1 MKKNIS
7 LDDKYTNKSG
17 NIFLNGVQSLVR
29 LPIIQK
35 DKDLQQGIKTA
46 GFISGYPG
54 SPLGGYD
61 LELIKAKKYLVKSE
75 ISHQQGINEEIAATS
90 IWGSQQIEYQDKNNI
105 DGVFSIWYGKGPG
118 VDRSLDA
125 LKHANAAGASKFGGV
140 LAIAGDDHGAKSS
153 TIPHQSDHNFISAFM
168 PYLYPAGID
177 DIIPFGLLGFAM
189 SRYSGCWIGMKMVS
203 DVADSS
209 KTYEIALENKE
220 IIIPTNDDLLEY
232 AELNRNI
239 SFNESP
245 RDLDFKLQRVKGFAA
260 QVFSNKNNLDQ
271 VKWPNQNS
279 KIGIVSSGK
288 SYNDVREALRW
299 LNIDK
304 SKAKELGICLYKV
317 GMPWPLEPNG
327 IRSFC
332 EGLDKV
338 LVVEEK
344 RELIEH
350 QIKWQLYN
358 WKEKVRPEVTG
369 KQDENG
375 NWQLPPE
382 NDLQLA
388 TIVEVLANQI
398 YKATGSPEL
407 IESLEWFKKRNIK
420 KSFYKSPTDR
430 KAYFCSGCP
439 HNTSTLLPEGSSA
452 LAGIGCHYMAVNMDR
467 KTELFTQMGGEGT
480 PWIGQSKYTNRDH
493 IFANLGDGTYKHSG
507 SLAIRACVDANINI
521 TFKILYNNTVAMT
534 GGQSIGDN
542 WDTVQI
548 ANQVLS
554 EGVKKVVILC
564 EDLKTYRNTRLP
576 QNVELKHRDFLQNVQ
591 NDLKS
596 IPGVSVLIYDQGCAA
611 EKRRKR
617 KRGLIEDPRQKI
629 LINPEV
635 CEGCGDCST
644 QSNCLSIEPLETELG
659 RKRKINQS
667 SCNKDYSC
675 LKGFCPS
682 FFSIETNES
691 KKINLPSID
700 AIAEVPPP
708 KRIINEDIT
717 NIILTGI
724 GGTGVLTISAIMGMA
739 ANIENKKATTLDMTG
754 LAQKG
759 GAVWAYIKI
768 YSEEKKPYSHKITPG
783 MSDVLLGCDQIV
795 SVKDEIQEVLS
806 SERTHAIINSN
817 PSPVS
822 DFVQNTDVDFKYDE
836 ILELIKKTTKE
847 ITLELDS
854 NNLSY
859 KFFGSTINANM
870 IQLGAAFQSG
880 LIPLQEKSIIR
891 AINLNKWGAEN
902 NIKAFNLGRLYA
914 HDSSHHMFETNNKPV
929 KPISIDKLRKI
940 ISNYSNYA
948 LNDFLNIEKKLGS
961 LKIDGHIS
969 NEILREY
976 GRICLIKDEYQVAKM
991 HINNYRKIAANEYD
1005 AWNKLSFYLAPP
1017 IFSFIKDKKTQNPKK
1032 FKIPGLIAIPIFH
1045 VLEKLS
1051 FLRGTPFDIFKYS
1064 RERKTDY
1071 EHKKVFEEE
1080 FFKLI
1085 DDSIEKEK
1093 LSELVQLSK
1102 QVKGFGKI
1110 KEGSFKTFRNK
1121 INSKNIRHLEI

>member
-61 LELIKAKKYLVKSE
+61 LELIKAKKYLIKSE

-420 KSFYKSPTDR
+420 KSFYKSPIDR

-542 WDTVQI
+542 LDTVQI

-768 YSEEKKPYSHKITPG
+768 YNEEKKPYSHKITPG

-836 ILELIKKTTKE
+836 ILELIKNTTKE

-880 LIPLQEKSIIR
+880 LIPLQEESIIR
-891 AINLNKWGAEN
+891 AINLNRWGAEN

-914 HDSSHHMFETNNKPV
+914 HDSSHHMFKTNNKPV

-961 LKIDGHIS
+961 LKIDGYLS

-991 HINNYRKIAANEYD
+991 HINNYKKIAANEYD
-1005 AWNKLSFYLAPP
+1005 VWNKLSFYLAPP
-1017 IFSFIKDKKTQNPKK
+1017 IFSFIKDKKTQNSKK
-1032 FKIPGLIAIPIFH
+1032 FKIPGFIAIPIFH

-1064 RERKTDY
+1064 KERKTDY

-1085 DDSIEKEK
+1085 DDPIEKEK

-1110 KEGSFKTFRNK
+1110 KEESFKTFKNK